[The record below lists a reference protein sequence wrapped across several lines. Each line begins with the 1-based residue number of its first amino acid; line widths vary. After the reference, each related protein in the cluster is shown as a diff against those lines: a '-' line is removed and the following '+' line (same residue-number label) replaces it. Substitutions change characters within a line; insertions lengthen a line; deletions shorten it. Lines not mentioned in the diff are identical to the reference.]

1 MAAPEIQVQRAPH
14 MDQNKSFLEKYGPW
28 AVVTGASSGIGHEF
42 AMQLASH
49 GLNVVLVARRVERL
63 DALAA
68 QLSSQHGVRALVIE
82 ADLSRLEAIDDI
94 AQRTSSLAVGLLVN
108 CAGFTTTSPF
118 LERSLAEQMALLD
131 VNGRAPMALMHVF
144 GNRFAAQA
152 RGGIVNVAS
161 ASAVLPMPQWA
172 NYAAVKAYVLQLS
185 EALWYELR
193 PRGVDVLALCPG
205 NTRTAF
211 AEVSGSGMKGGME
224 AGPVVALALRR
235 LGHAPVVVPGWG
247 NALASW
253 IPRFISRKASIL
265 LGAKV
270 MGQ

>member
-1 MAAPEIQVQRAPH
+1 MVQSKLFN
-14 MDQNKSFLEKYGPW
+14 DKYGPW
-28 AVVTGASSGIGHEF
+28 AVVTGASSGIGQEF
-42 AMQLASH
+42 AMQLASR
-49 GLNVVLVARRVERL
+49 GLNLVLVARRIERL

-68 QLSSQHGVRALVIE
+68 QLSQQHGVRTEVIE
-82 ADLSRLEAIDDI
+82 ADLSGLQAIDDI
-94 AQRTSSLAVGLLVN
+94 AQRTASLDVGLLVN

-118 LERSLAEQMALLD
+118 LARSLAEQMTLLD
-131 VNGRAPMALMHVF
+131 VNGRAPMALTHVF
-144 GNRFAAQA
+144 GKRFVARA
-152 RGGIVNVAS
+152 RGGVINVAS

-193 PRGVDVLALCPG
+193 PHGVDVLALCPG
-205 NTRTAF
+205 NTKTAF
-211 AEVSGSGMKGGME
+211 AQVSGSGMKGGM
-224 AGPVVALALRR
+224 APQAVVALALRR

-247 NALASW
+247 NVLASW
-253 IPRFISRKASIL
+253 IPRLISRKASIL